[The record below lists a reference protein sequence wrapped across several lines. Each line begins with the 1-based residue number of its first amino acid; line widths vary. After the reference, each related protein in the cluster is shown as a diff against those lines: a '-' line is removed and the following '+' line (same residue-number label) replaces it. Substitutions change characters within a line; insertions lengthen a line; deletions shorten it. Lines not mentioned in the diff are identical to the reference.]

1 MFRSVKPSKPKT
13 VAFNRFVLCRPVFLF
28 LFNAEDY
35 SFCLSFWE
43 GGVKTLENNFFVG
56 KFSVRKTPLFMRLVS
71 EKETKREH
79 VFVLLNSF
87 SRLKKIS
94 WQFFQVDI

>member
-1 MFRSVKPSKPKT
+1 MQT
-13 VAFNRFVLCRPVFLF
+13 GFLF
-28 LFNAEDY
+28 LFNAEDS

-71 EKETKREH
+71 EKETKRERRVCSFEFFFPIEEDFMA
-79 VFVLLNSF
+79 VFP
-87 SRLKKIS
+87 SRHLT
-94 WQFFQVDI
+94 